1 MTVSDIIFKD
11 FKIYNVNERSMVVSQ
26 VFTTDY
32 KDFARIENDIVEEL
46 DRIQN
51 NHDYDACVL
60 FVTNF
65 LTNDSYVL
73 YAHKCEDLVATA
85 FNIRHIEEGYL
96 LHDVV
101 SRKKQIVPYLMDVLE
116 SR

>member
-1 MTVSDIIFKD
+1 M
-11 FKIYNVNERSMVVSQ
+11 Q
-26 VFTTDY
+26 
-32 KDFARIENDIVEEL
+32 IVEEL
-46 DRIQN
+46 DRIQA

-65 LTNDSYVL
+65 LTNNSNVL

-85 FNIRHIEEGYL
+85 FGIRHIEEGYL
-96 LHDVV
+96 LKDVV